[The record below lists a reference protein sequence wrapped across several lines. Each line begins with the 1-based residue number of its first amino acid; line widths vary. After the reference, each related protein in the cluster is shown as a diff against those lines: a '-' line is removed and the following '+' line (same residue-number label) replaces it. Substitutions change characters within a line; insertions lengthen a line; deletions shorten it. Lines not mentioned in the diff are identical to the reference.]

1 MNALL
6 MALLL
11 TADGGAV
18 EPVDPDKTVQ
28 LDLSRYLGTWY
39 EIARFPNFF
48 EKGCVGVTAT
58 YSKGEGN
65 EVVVLNRCLQ
75 DKLDGEVKRAN
86 GKAWAP
92 DPKQPGK
99 LKVQFFW
106 PFSGDYW
113 VLEVGEQYEYAV
125 IGSGKRSSCW
135 VMSRTP
141 TMDPTLYADIVTR
154 LKARG
159 YEVAKLEK
167 VLQKTP

>member
-1 MNALL
+1 MNALIL
-6 MALLL
+6 ALLL
-11 TADGGAV
+11 SADAGT
-18 EPVDPDKTVQ
+18 PVDPDQTVQ

-58 YSKGEGN
+58 YTKAEGGE
-65 EVVVLNRCLQ
+65 VAVLNRCLQ

-86 GKAWAP
+86 GKAWVP
-92 DPKQPGK
+92 DAKQPGK

-113 VLEVGEQYEYAV
+113 VLEVGPEYEYAV
-125 IGSGKRSSCW
+125 IGSAKKSTCW
-135 VMSRTP
+135 IMSRTP
-141 TMDPTLYADIVTR
+141 AMDPVLYGEIVTR

-159 YEVAKLEK
+159 YDVTKLEK